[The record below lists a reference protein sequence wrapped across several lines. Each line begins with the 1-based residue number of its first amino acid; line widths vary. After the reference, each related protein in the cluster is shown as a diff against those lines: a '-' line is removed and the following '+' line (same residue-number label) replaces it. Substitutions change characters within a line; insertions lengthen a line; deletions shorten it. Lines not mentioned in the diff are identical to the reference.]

1 MPLEEPRTESGEIM
15 IVAGEASG
23 DMHGAALVRAMG
35 GMRPNLRFCG
45 MGGKELTAA
54 GVELLYDAAKLAVVG
69 AVEVLSHLGDILQ
82 ARKALLARM
91 RASQPALLILIDY
104 PDFNLLLASQAKKL
118 GIPIFYYIS
127 PQIWAWRKKR
137 VHTIGR
143 LADCVAVILPFEEAI
158 YTQHGYRAAFVGHP
172 LLDSVR
178 PALARSQFLR
188 EHGLEENGQLI
199 GLLPGSRKKEIQTLL
214 PVFLETA
221 AQLSAEEPE
230 QRRTFLI
237 PLASTIDRSL
247 LDENGLAAYQDRID
261 VRVISEDRYSM
272 MAACDACLAAS
283 GTVTLELALLRVPT
297 VVAYRVASHTYW
309 LGKLIIRSLPFF
321 ALPNLIAREEIVP
334 ELLQDEVVPAQLLAK
349 LKPLLVEGE
358 ARSAML
364 AGFSRLRL
372 QLGETGAAERA
383 ARLGLQ
389 VLDEHGK
396 TNTTDDDF
404 SPQQVELPL
413 DGTLDLHQF
422 RPGEVKSLL
431 QDYLPLCQERGIL
444 QVRIIHGKGKGV
456 LRRTV
461 HAQLERMEIVAAFR
475 LAGPD
480 GGEWGAT
487 LVDLRPP
494 AAVEEAAPGP
504 RPRPDCAP
512 PA

>member
-1 MPLEEPRTESGEIM
+1 M

-23 DMHGAALVRAMG
+23 DMHGAALVKAMG
-35 GMRPNLRFCG
+35 EIRPDLHFCG
-45 MGGKELTAA
+45 MGGPELQAA

-69 AVEVLSHLGDILQ
+69 AVEVLSHLGDILR
-82 ARKALLARM
+82 ARRQLLNRM
-91 RASQPALLILIDY
+91 RTRRPALLILIDY

-178 PALARSQFLR
+178 PSLARSQFMQQYQLQ
-188 EHGLEENGQLI
+188 EGSQLI
-199 GLLPGSRKKEIQTLL
+199 GLLPGSRKKEVATLL

-221 AQLSAEEPE
+221 ALLCQEEP
-230 QRRTFLI
+230 QRRFTFLI
-237 PLASTIDRSL
+237 PQASTVSRAL
-247 LDENGLAAYQDRID
+247 LEESGLTAYQNHLDYRI
-261 VRVISEDRYSM
+261 ITEDRYSM

-283 GTVTLELALLRVPT
+283 GTVTLELALLRIPT

-321 ALPNLIAREEIVP
+321 SLPNLIAGQELVP
-334 ELLQDEVVPAQLLAK
+334 ELLQNEVTAQHLLAK
-349 LKPLLVEGE
+349 LKPLLEEGVERTTMQE
-358 ARSAML
+358 
-364 AGFSRLRL
+364 GFTALRL
-372 QLGETGAAERA
+372 LLGESGAAVRTA
-383 ARLGLQ
+383 HLALQ
-389 VLDEHGK
+389 VLDGHNR
-396 TNTTDDDF
+396 TNKTDDDF
-404 SPQQVELPL
+404 FPEKVDLPI
-413 DGTLDLHQF
+413 DGSLDLHQF
-422 RPGEVKSLL
+422 RPGEVKNLL
-431 QDYLPLCQERGIL
+431 NDYLPLCQERGIL

-461 HAQLERMEIVAAFR
+461 HAQLERMDIVAGFR

-494 AAVEEAAPGP
+494 VE
-504 RPRPDCAP
+504 
-512 PA
+512 